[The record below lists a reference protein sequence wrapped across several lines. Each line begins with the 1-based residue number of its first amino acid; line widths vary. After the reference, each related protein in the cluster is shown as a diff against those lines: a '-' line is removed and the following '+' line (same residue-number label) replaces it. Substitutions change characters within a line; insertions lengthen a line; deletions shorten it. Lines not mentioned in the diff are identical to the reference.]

1 MYIQR
6 ILIVPTFFQGDGSK
20 LKRAPSWRKKFR
32 STTGRDT
39 SVNRLRD
46 GTTVKVLSND
56 TIGLNGDSSLEPG
69 SPKRSSTSSREK
81 REGSVESATASCIS
95 KRT

>member
-1 MYIQR
+1 M
-6 ILIVPTFFQGDGSK
+6 TFVCFSQGDGSK

-39 SVNRLRD
+39 SMNRTRD
-46 GTTVKVLSND
+46 GSAVASND
-56 TIGLNGDSSLEPG
+56 TTGLNGGSNMEPS
-69 SPKRSSTSSREK
+69 SPKRPSSGTREK